1 MDSPERASSL
11 SERFPALKR
20 LERAERRRRIP
31 FVQQLSATDC
41 GPACLA
47 MVLGYHGKGV
57 ALEEVRSIVGSGRD
71 GANAL
76 SLLEAGRWFGLRGRG
91 IRLEAEDLEFLQP
104 GAILHWDFKHFVVF
118 DRLRKGRLDIV
129 DPAAGRRQVSLEQ
142 FRRSFTGVAL
152 ELEPSEEFQP
162 GRGRRAQGT
171 WRHHRRLIEHSG
183 LLSRVVVISVLIQI
197 LAMALPLMV
206 GVLVDRVVPRS
217 DHHLLAVLGA
227 GLLMVVVFRFLAS
240 CVRAHLVLS
249 LQTHLDSKMTLDFM
263 DHLVSLPYAFFHLRP
278 AGDLLMRL
286 QSNATVRE
294 IITSSTV
301 SGLLD
306 GGLVSLYLI
315 LLLAASPSM
324 GWLVLLLAMIRVAV
338 FLLTRRTFRDLTS
351 ESLEAQSRSQSYEVQ
366 IMAGIETLKSSGV
379 EHRAVEHWTHLFVD
393 VMNVSLR
400 RGRLSA
406 LVDSALD
413 ALSMASPL
421 IILGY
426 GATLVMSGGISL
438 GTMLA
443 MSALAAGFLVPL
455 SALVSTGLKLQLLGS
470 YLERINEIFDT
481 PPEQDRAAVTRSVKL
496 RGGITLEQVSF
507 RYGPLS
513 PEVVREVSVEIRP
526 GAHVAIVG
534 RSGSGKSTL
543 AKLLLGLYPPT
554 KGRILYDGVD
564 LAGLESRSLRR
575 QLGIVPQHPY
585 LFGTTIRGNIALADP
600 TLPLEQVIQAA
611 RLAQI
616 HDDVSAMPLGYETI
630 LVDGGASLA
639 GGQRQRV
646 ALARALVQQP
656 AILLLDEAT
665 SALDAIT
672 ESRIHKSLAAL
683 PCTRIIIAHRLSTI
697 VHADLILVMEDGRVV
712 ESGSHEQLM
721 RLDGMYADLVAAQ
734 ITS

>member
-1 MDSPERASSL
+1 MGSPERGSSL
-11 SERFPALKR
+11 IERFPALKR
-20 LERAERRRRIP
+20 LERTERRRRIP

-41 GPACLA
+41 GSACLA
-47 MVLGYHGKGV
+47 MLLGYHGKEV
-57 ALEEVRSIVGSGRD
+57 ALEDVRHIMGTGRD
-71 GANAL
+71 GSSAL
-76 SLLEAGRWFGLRGRG
+76 SILEAGRWFGLRGRG
-91 IRLEAEDLEFLQP
+91 IRVEAEDLEFLQP
-104 GAILHWDFKHFVVF
+104 GTILHWDFKHFVVL
-118 DRLRKGRLDIV
+118 DRLRNGRLDIV
-129 DPAAGRRQVSLEQ
+129 DPAMGRRQVSLEQ
-142 FRRSFTGVAL
+142 FRRSFTGIAL
-152 ELEPSEEFQP
+152 EMEPGEEFQP
-162 GRGRRAQGT
+162 GRRRAKGT

-183 LLSRVVVISVLIQI
+183 LLSRVVVTSILIQI
-197 LAMALPLMV
+197 LALAMPLLV
-206 GVLVDRVVPRS
+206 GVLVDRVVPRG
-217 DHHLLAVLGA
+217 DYHLLAVLGA
-227 GLLMVVVFRFLAS
+227 GLLTVVVFRFLSS

-249 LQTHLDSKMTLDFM
+249 LQTHLDSQMTLDFM

-286 QSNATVRE
+286 QSNTTVRE
-294 IITSSTV
+294 IITSSTI

-306 GGLVSLYLI
+306 GGLVGIYLI
-315 LLLAASPSM
+315 LLFAASPSL
-324 GWLVLLLAMIRVAV
+324 GLLVLLLAMIRVAV
-338 FLLTRRTFRDLTS
+338 FLLTRRRYRDLTT
-351 ESLEAQSRSQSYEVQ
+351 EALEVQARSQSYEVE

-393 VMNVSLR
+393 GMNVSIK

-406 LVDSALD
+406 LVDSSLEAM
-413 ALSMASPL
+413 SMASTL
-421 IILGY
+421 VILGY
-426 GATLVMSGGISL
+426 GATLVMSGGMSL

-443 MSALAAGFLVPL
+443 MNALAAGFLVPL
-455 SALVSTGLKLQLLGS
+455 SALVSTGLRLQLLGS

-481 PPEQDRAAVTRSVKL
+481 PPEQDRAAVTRAGKL

-507 RYGPLS
+507 RYGKLS
-513 PEVVREVSVEIRP
+513 PEVVSEVSVDIRP

-554 KGRILYDGVD
+554 KGRILYDGAD
-564 LAGLESRSLRR
+564 LAGLESRSVRR

-683 PCTRIIIAHRLSTI
+683 PCTRIVIAHRLSTI

-712 ESGSHEQLM
+712 ESGSHEHLM
-721 RLDGMYADLVAAQ
+721 RLDGRYADLVAAQ
-734 ITS
+734 VTS